1 MTRTITRR
9 RFISATGASAF
20 VAAHTLRA
28 AQPPVQRPNIIFILA
43 DDLGYG
49 DLSCYGRPDYRT
61 PVLDQMATQ
70 GVRFST
76 AYSAGA
82 VCSPTRCAFVTG
94 RYPQR
99 VDVGLYEP
107 LTVSS
112 ADKGLAPDHPTLAS
126 LLKANGYET
135 ALIGKWHLGW
145 KPEFGPN
152 RHGFG
157 EFFGVLSGAADYFTH
172 GGDVRRADLWEN
184 LTPVKREGYMT
195 DLLSDRAVE
204 FISRQRDRPF
214 YLSLHY
220 TAPHS
225 PWEGPGDRTI
235 DHTKHG
241 PGPMIEGGSAN
252 IFASMMKSLDDGI
265 GRVFEALHRGGLERN
280 TLVIFTSDNGG
291 ERYSRNLP
299 FSFRKGSLFEG
310 GIRVPAIVRWPGV
323 VASGKTTDQAA
334 ITMDWTSTILGA
346 SGTKAD
352 PSFALDGEDLM
363 PVCQGSRPIHERTL
377 FWRTQ
382 REGAARVG
390 NWKYIAGPEKEQLF
404 DLSQDLGE
412 RNDLRAGRADEF
424 ERIKAQY
431 QTWNAAMLPRL

>member
-1 MTRTITRR
+1 MLR
-9 RFISATGASAF
+9 SA
-20 VAAHTLRA
+20 
-28 AQPPVQRPNIIFILA
+28 
-43 DDLGYG
+43 
-49 DLSCYGRPDYRT
+49 DYRT

-82 VCSPTRCAFVTG
+82 VFAHALCVRHRTLSATRRCRSLQT
-94 RYPQR
+94 
-99 VDVGLYEP
+99 

-172 GGDVRRADLWEN
+172 GGNVRRADLWEN

-225 PWEGPGDRTI
+225 PWEGPGESHHRPHEARPRSHDRRRLGE
-235 DHTKHG
+235 H
-241 PGPMIEGGSAN
+241 
-252 IFASMMKSLDDGI
+252 FRFDDG
-265 GRVFEALHRGGLERN
+265 GAWTTALVACSRRYMWGLGGAQHARHLHERQRRRA
-280 TLVIFTSDNGG
+280 LLA
-291 ERYSRNLP
+291 ESRH
-299 FSFRKGSLFEG
+299 SLFGRDPCSRE
-310 GIRVPAIVRWPGV
+310 
-323 VASGKTTDQAA
+323 ASSSCHRTMAGRRRERQDPNQAA

-352 PSFALDGEDLM
+352 PSFALDGGRRHARL
-363 PVCQGSRPIHERTL
+363 QGSRPIHARTL

-412 RNDLRAGRADEF
+412 RNDLRAGRADVF